1 VSARILGRAVRAT
14 AAALAVAA
22 SLVGPVPIAGEDDP
36 VLARAFEVRYRPP
49 ADAAELV
56 EELLSDDGSLT
67 IQPRL
72 NVLVVSDRSSVL
84 AKVESLL
91 ASFDLPPRQVDVTL
105 SLFLGTKRRDGETSR
120 TERSG
125 SLIDL
130 PPLQFTKWTSY
141 ESLGSRSVNGI
152 EGGEVT
158 ADLGP
163 DFRVS
168 FRVDTV
174 DERQGV
180 VRFSAVTL
188 ERVGRTAQGQE
199 KIDKL
204 LSAAGV
210 VDVGKQYIFGAA
222 AGPDADRALFL
233 TLRASPR

>member
-1 VSARILGRAVRAT
+1 VIGWIARSAVAV
-14 AAALAVAA
+14 ALAA
-22 SLVGPVPIAGEDDP
+22 SVSWAAGEDDP
-36 VLARAFEVRYRPP
+36 VLARAFEIRYRPP

-56 EELLSDDGSLT
+56 EELLSEDGSLT

-72 NVLVVSDRSSVL
+72 DVLVVSDRVSVL

-91 ASFDLPPRQVDVTL
+91 RSFDLPPRQVDVTL
-105 SLFLGTKRRDGETSR
+105 SLFLGTKRHEDEAARA
-120 TERSG
+120 ERSE

-158 ADLGP
+158 AELGD

-180 VRFSAVTL
+180 VRFSVVTL
-188 ERVGRTAQGQE
+188 ERVGLTPQGLP
-199 KIDKL
+199 KIEKL

-222 AGPDADRALFL
+222 AGPDAERALFL
-233 TLRASPR
+233 TLRANPR